1 MNKSARRVHGS
12 QIGEER
18 CREECPETAKDE
30 KGRSDRASWREC
42 SLQQRREHDGQR
54 PAAGEAQRHERSVRT
69 QLRGADEIARRI
81 EVRRHNPGDGDSEED
96 EGRAEDRGHTGRA
109 DVRSGHCRAVSRMC
123 ARIRALTKRV
133 RLDQLL
139 VQRDLAPSRERA
151 QALILAGVVRVDGG
165 RVDRA
170 ATPVAEDAELA
181 VDKGPQYVS
190 RGGDKLAGALDA
202 LGLDVAGKVAID
214 VGSSTGGFTD
224 VLLQRG
230 AVRVHAVDVGKG
242 QLDWGIRQDPRVV
255 VHEGVNAR
263 EGVPVEEVVDIV
275 VADVSFISLRLAL
288 PPALAKLRD
297 GGDVVALVKPQFE
310 AGRDAVGKGGV
321 VREPEARAAAVVA
334 VANDLASR
342 GFGVVA
348 VTPSPIEGREGN
360 REIFVHARKGAQSL
374 DETALAIAAREAA
387 G

>member
-1 MNKSARRVHGS
+1 M
-12 QIGEER
+12 
-18 CREECPETAKDE
+18 
-30 KGRSDRASWREC
+30 
-42 SLQQRREHDGQR
+42 
-54 PAAGEAQRHERSVRT
+54 
-69 QLRGADEIARRI
+69 
-81 EVRRHNPGDGDSEED
+81 
-96 EGRAEDRGHTGRA
+96 
-109 DVRSGHCRAVSRMC
+109 
-123 ARIRALTKRV
+123 TKRV

-139 VQRDLAPSRERA
+139 VQRELAPSRERA

-165 RVDRA
+165 RADRA
-170 ATPVAEDAELA
+170 AAPVAEDAELA

-242 QLDWGIRQDPRVV
+242 QLEWGLRQDPRVV

-263 EGVPVEEVVDIV
+263 EGVPVEETVDIV

-321 VREPEARAAAVVA
+321 VREPEARAAAAVA
-334 VANDLASR
+334 VANDLSSR
-342 GFGVVA
+342 GFGVLA
-348 VTPSPIEGREGN
+348 VTASPIEGREGN
-360 REIFVHARKGAQSL
+360 REIFVHARKGAASL
-374 DETALAIAAREAA
+374 DEAALAASAREAA